1 MGQGASLNNRHSSGL
16 IEIDATAQ
24 VKTPGTKNQAKAV
37 FYESKD
43 VKGSKDE
50 KDEKSTRSVRSSQR
64 LTSPK
69 AELSSKAVLE
79 ESLSRTIK
87 QVDDDDNRSDSSS
100 STREK
105 DDVIIAANKSTTT
118 ALRRYS
124 LADMMSRKST
134 FYDPSEGYVWNPAS
148 DQITV
153 GDIVRVMYFE
163 RSVPEEGIVIEKINH
178 LKLKV
183 DFGEHVK
190 ECLLEDCALL
200 IRGDEFE
207 VGDKVEARPQGSSLF
222 FVGRVIKVH
231 EDKSIDVLMDG
242 DDPND
247 IEYGIAAED
256 ARKLMSRR
264 SVVVN
269 RWKKAF
275 MMVVATNLFK
285 RITFQS
291 REQK

>member
-1 MGQGASLNNRHSSGL
+1 MRL
-16 IEIDATAQ
+16 
-24 VKTPGTKNQAKAV
+24 
-37 FYESKD
+37 SK
-43 VKGSKDE
+43 
-50 KDEKSTRSVRSSQR
+50 RI
-64 LTSPK
+64 TSPK
-69 AELSSKAVLE
+69 AAQQVSPNAVLE

-87 QVDDDDNRSDSSS
+87 QVEDDNDSVSS
-100 STREK
+100 GSSGEK
-105 DDVIIAANKSTTT
+105 GDVIAPANKSTATG
-118 ALRRYS
+118 LRRYS
-124 LADMMSRKST
+124 LADMMSRKAT
-134 FYDPSEGYVWNPAS
+134 FYDPSEAFVWNPAS

-163 RSVPEEGIVIEKINH
+163 RAVPEEGIVIEKINQY
-178 LKLKV
+178 KLKV

-207 VGDKVEARPQGSSLF
+207 VGDKVEARPKGSSLF

-242 DDPND
+242 DDPD
-247 IEYGIAAED
+247 DVEYGIAEED

-285 RITFQS
+285 RITFHS

>member
-1 MGQGASLNNRHSSGL
+1 MRL
-16 IEIDATAQ
+16 
-24 VKTPGTKNQAKAV
+24 
-37 FYESKD
+37 
-43 VKGSKDE
+43 
-50 KDEKSTRSVRSSQR
+50 SQR
-64 LTSPK
+64 ITAAKTVPVTPN
-69 AELSSKAVLE
+69 AALE

-87 QVDDDDNRSDSSS
+87 QVEDDGNDSASS
-100 STREK
+100 CSLGEK
-105 DDVIIAANKSTTT
+105 DDIITPANKSTATG
-118 ALRRYS
+118 LRRYS
-124 LADMMSRKST
+124 LADMMSRKTT
-134 FYDPSEGYVWNPAS
+134 FYDPSEAFVWNPAS

-163 RSVPEEGIVIEKINH
+163 RTIPEEGIVIEKINQY
-178 LKLKV
+178 KLKV

-200 IRGDEFE
+200 MRGDEFE

-285 RITFQS
+285 RITFHS